1 MRPCAARL
9 PTRTHTHTR
18 TRMHSA
24 FLGAPPA
31 LSRLSFSGGGVSHA
45 GGRREVWKEGL
56 PEVPGPVAQT
66 VGALS
71 STCPRSGCRRP
82 SAAAGTP
89 LPALSS
95 GAAGGTDCPWGR
107 KAPRA
112 CFSLS
117 GDCTVQGRGREG
129 GCLRGCVCVHVC
141 SGTHLP
147 LHRHQQHRAL
157 GGAAQGASHWGASG
171 VYAAGVTGALGTV
184 PLSE

>member
-24 FLGAPPA
+24 FLWALPA
-31 LSRLSFSGGGVSHA
+31 LSRLSFSRGGVSRWGASGGMEGRSA
-45 GGRREVWKEGL
+45 GGSWPCGPDGGGSVLHVSQEWL
-56 PEVPGPVAQT
+56 P
-66 VGALS
+66 
-71 STCPRSGCRRP
+71 P
-82 SAAAGTP
+82 SFSYRGNP

-95 GAAGGTDCPWGR
+95 GVAGGTDCLWGR

-129 GCLRGCVCVHVC
+129 GCLRLCVCVHVC
-141 SGTHLP
+141 LGTRLP
-147 LHRHQQHRAL
+147 LHRHQQHSAL
-157 GGAAQGASHWGASG
+157 VGAAQGAGHWGASG

-184 PLSE
+184 PLSG